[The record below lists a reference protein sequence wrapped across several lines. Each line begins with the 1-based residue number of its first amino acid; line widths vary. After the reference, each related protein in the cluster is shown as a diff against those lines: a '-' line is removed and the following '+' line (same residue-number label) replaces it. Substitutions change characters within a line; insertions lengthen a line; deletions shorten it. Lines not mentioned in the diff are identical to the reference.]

1 MPWSEN
7 LRWSSANRYLF
18 NVSLIAAV
26 VFLAD
31 QITKI
36 WALRALSPVTKTSII
51 GDLVQFT
58 LIFNEGGAFSTK
70 LGSTYFY
77 TFASIAV
84 MIIVVTVLYK
94 DAGKNRI
101 LDIALS
107 LVLGGA
113 LGNLTDRLRF
123 GAVVDFIDVDFPDFS
138 LEPAKILF
146 FDFPGYALDRWPVFN
161 IADSAVSVGMVLIIA
176 ALISD
181 SRKQKCAISHSQ
193 NPNTA

>member
-7 LRWSSANRYLF
+7 LRWSAANRYLL

-36 WALRALSPVTKTSII
+36 WALKTLSPITKTSVI
-51 GDLVQFT
+51 GDLVQLT
-58 LIFNEGGAFSTK
+58 MIFNEGGAFSTK

-77 TFASIAV
+77 SFASIAV
-84 MIIVVTVLYK
+84 MIIVVIVLFK

-123 GAVVDFIDVDFPDFS
+123 GAVVDFIDVDFPDIS
-138 LEPAKILF
+138 LKPAKILF

-161 IADSAVSVGMVLIIA
+161 IADSAVTVGMVLIVA
-176 ALISD
+176 ALIFD
-181 SRKQKCAISHSQ
+181 SRKQKCDINHSK
-193 NPNTA
+193 NPSTP

>member
-1 MPWSEN
+1 MPWSDN
-7 LRWSSANRYLF
+7 LRWSAANRYLF

-36 WALRALSPVTKTSII
+36 WALKSLSPVTKTSVIS
-51 GDLVQFT
+51 DLVQFT

-77 TFASIAV
+77 SFASIAV
-84 MIIVVTVLYK
+84 MIIVVIVLFK
-94 DAGKNRI
+94 DAGKNKI
-101 LDIALS
+101 LDVALS

-123 GAVVDFIDVDFPDFS
+123 GAVVDFIDVDFPDIK
-138 LEPAKILF
+138 LEPARVLF

-161 IADSAVSVGMVLIIA
+161 IADSAVTVGMVLIVA
-176 ALISD
+176 ALIFD
-181 SRKQKCAISHSQ
+181 SRKQKCDINHSQ
-193 NPNTA
+193 NPSTS